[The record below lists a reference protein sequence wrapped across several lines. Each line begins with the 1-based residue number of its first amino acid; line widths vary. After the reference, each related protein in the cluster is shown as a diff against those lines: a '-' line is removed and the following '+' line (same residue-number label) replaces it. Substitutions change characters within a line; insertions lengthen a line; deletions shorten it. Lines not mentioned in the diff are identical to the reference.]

1 MQPSKTE
8 TGADL
13 APCFDGWRTLWLPPE
28 RLPLSRW
35 AEQNITLSGEY
46 ARQADQLRLFGWQ
59 REIFDSFTDPRVS
72 EIVLMCGTQMVKT
85 LFMQAAIAYVICEDP
100 GPILVLQPTD
110 TKAEE
115 FSKERLNPM
124 FRDCAVLRGKI
135 RQGKSRD
142 ASNTLLVK
150 TFPGGILALAGAVSA
165 GNVASRPIR
174 YFFADEVDK
183 DGYNP
188 GKEGDVISLGDE
200 RIASFESLGKKIRTC
215 SPTIAGRS
223 RIGAL
228 YQATDRRRPWVACPG
243 CGKYQILTWSQVVF
257 DPHAPADR
265 RAASCGYKCA
275 HCGDLWGDIERQRAC
290 DRNVEWRAEGHFA
303 GKAGFWV
310 SHLYS
315 PWKTLAQMVEKYLA
329 SEKDP
334 AARQVFVNTTLAEL
348 WEEQGETPEWEL
360 LMGRREEYPAN
371 EDAVVPERGLFVTV
385 AVDTQESPPRL
396 EYEVVAWGRDRENWS
411 LAYGAIQALASN
423 GQPLPVSSPEV
434 WAELDRQVLQRTFP
448 HALGGELPV
457 MVMAIDTGMRPQPV
471 YSFARRHARPAYS
484 ASGIRIVAPR
494 TVVPVKGNEDPLR
507 ILSKISREDAARKRQ
522 NIRIVSVGTHAAKQE
537 LYDALREI
545 APSADG
551 SPVPRCHHFPAYPR
565 DYFEGLCGETR
576 LVKETGRI
584 EWRKKPNVRNE
595 PLDLKVYNRAAA
607 SMFGIDRFGK
617 KQWAA
622 LERMVAPSRAISM
635 PEPAAEAQPASPA
648 AAPPPPPVKRRKP
661 RTFVPSYLL

>member
-1 MQPSKTE
+1 
-8 TGADL
+8 
-13 APCFDGWRTLWLPPE
+13 
-28 RLPLSRW
+28 LSRW
-35 AEQNITLSGEY
+35 AEQNITLSREY

-85 LFMQAAIAYVICEDP
+85 LFIQAAIAYAIAEQP
-100 GPILVLQPTD
+100 GPILVLQPSEGD
-110 TKAEE
+110 AKA
-115 FSKERLNPM
+115 FSKERLTPM
-124 FRDCAVLRGKI
+124 LRDCEVLHGKVA
-135 RQGKSRD
+135 RAKSRD
-142 ASNTLLVK
+142 SANTIQEK
-150 TFPGGILALAGAVSA
+150 WFPGGMLAVDGAISPA
-165 GNVASRPIR
+165 NVARRSIR

-183 DGYNP
+183 YGVSA
-188 GKEGDVISLGDE
+188 GVEGDVIALGDE
-200 RIASFESLGKKIRTC
+200 RVATYESLGKKIRTC

-223 RIGAL
+223 RIGRL
-228 YQATDRRRPWVACPG
+228 YAATDRRKPWVACPG
-243 CGKYQILTWSQVVF
+243 CAAYQVLVWSQVVF
-257 DPHAPADR
+257 DPV
-265 RAASCGYKCA
+265 GYRCA
-275 HCGDLWGDIERQRAC
+275 HCGDLWGDIERWAAC
-290 DRNVEWRAEGHFA
+290 DKGVEWRAEAPFSGR
-303 GKAGFWV
+303 AGFWI

-315 PWKTLAQMVEKYLA
+315 PWKTLAAMVEKYQA
-329 SEKDP
+329 SHRDP
-334 AARQVFVNTTLAEL
+334 QAYKVFVNTTLAEL
-348 WEEQGETPEWEL
+348 WEEQGETPDYEL
-360 LMGRREEYPAN
+360 LLARREDYPAN
-371 EDAVVPERGLFVTV
+371 EEAVVPERGLFLTA
-385 AVDTQESPPRL
+385 AVDVQESPPRL

-411 LAYGAIQALASN
+411 LAYGTIQALASN

-507 ILSKISREDAARKRQ
+507 IISKISREDASRKRQ
-522 NIRIVSVGTHAAKQE
+522 NIRIVSIGTHAAKQE
-537 LYDALREI
+537 IYDALREI
-545 APSADG
+545 VPSADG
-551 SPVPRCHHFPAYPR
+551 SPVPRCHHFPAYGKE
-565 DYFEGLCGETR
+565 YFEGLCAEIR
-576 LVKETGRI
+576 LVKENGRI